1 MSTQPSFTLR
11 PLDDG
16 DVAEYADLL
25 FCAFNTW
32 YWKHGLNKDFYGCE
46 PIDVSIFYDI
56 YNDIS
61 PGCSVAVFHQETGR
75 MMGACFYHPREYHVS
90 PGNMSVHPNC
100 SRKGVG
106 RAMVDQI
113 LDFTRRNEY
122 KACRLVNSPLNLN
135 SYSLDSF
142 AK

>member
-1 MSTQPSFTLR
+1 VSAQPSFTLR
-11 PLDDG
+11 PLIDT

-25 FCAFNTW
+25 FSALNTW

-46 PIDVSIFYDI
+46 PIVLSIFDDI

-61 PGCSVAVFHQETGR
+61 PGCSVAVYHQKTEC
-75 MMGACFYHPREYHVS
+75 MMEACFYHPREYHVS
-90 PGNMSVHPNC
+90 PGNMSMQPNC

-106 RAMVDQI
+106 RAMVDHI

-135 SYSLDSF
+135 SYSFDSL